1 VVNFIVNHQLILKI
15 FRAMMQKNVYRT
27 LGITTATLLLA
38 VVVWS
43 FNEDLF
49 QISKNLDVFAS
60 VYKEVNI
67 NYVDD
72 INSAKLIKSG
82 VDAMLDGLDPY
93 TEFVPESEIED
104 YKLKYV
110 STQYGGIGA
119 SIFNRDKKVFVSE
132 VFSGFPAQRADIRPG
147 DQLVK
152 INDVDLSGKTNDQVS
167 LLLKGTKGA
176 SIKLLVKRDDAQ
188 PVEKNL
194 VRDEIKQPNVTYYG
208 MVSGNMGY
216 IKLDKFLENSADEV
230 TTALVALKKNNPQG
244 IILDLRSNGGGIL
257 QEAVKIVNLF
267 VAKDVEV
274 VSQKG
279 KIKEKNFS
287 YRTMSAPIEPNLPLV
302 VLVNSRSA
310 SASEIVAGSLQDLD
324 RAVIIGQRSYGK
336 GLVQQTFTL
345 PYNSLVK
352 ITIAKYYIPS
362 GRCVQALDYAHRK
375 DDGSV
380 NKMADSS
387 LHEYK
392 TKDGRSVY
400 DGSGVYPDIM
410 IKQERFANITQAL
423 VGKLM
428 IFDYATRFRNTHPKI
443 ADALSYQLTD
453 DDYNDFVKYLAGK
466 DYNYSTNSEKLL
478 TSLKTEATKEKQ
490 FGEIQGE
497 YDILKNKLMASK
509 KNDLQIHK
517 DEIKQV
523 LENEIASR
531 YYNERGRYEV
541 NFKYDK
547 ELAQAVKTMQDKNQL
562 AAVLKGVGEYKVIG
576 KPQLAAIALKK
587 TDKGT
592 DDSDQ

>member
-1 VVNFIVNHQLILKI
+1 
-15 FRAMMQKNVYRT
+15 MTQKNVYRK

-38 VVVWS
+38 VLVWS

-72 INSAKLIKSG
+72 VNSAKLVKTG

-119 SIFNRDKKVFVSE
+119 SIFNRDKKVFISD
-132 VFSGFPAQRADIRPG
+132 VFSGFPAQKADIRPG
-147 DQLVK
+147 DQLLK
-152 INDVDLSGKTNDQVS
+152 INDIDLTGKTNDQVS
-167 LLLKGTKGA
+167 QLLKGTKGA
-176 SIKLLVKRDDAQ
+176 AVKLLTKRDDAA
-188 PVEKNL
+188 PVEKSL
-194 VRDEIKQPNVTYYG
+194 IRDEIKQPNVTYYG

-230 TTALVALKKNNPQG
+230 TNALVSIKKNNPQG

-267 VAKDVEV
+267 VQKDVEI

-279 KIKEKNFS
+279 KIKEKNFT
-287 YRTMSAPIEPNLPLV
+287 YRTVSAPLEPNLPLV

-352 ITIAKYYIPS
+352 ITIAKYFIPS
-362 GRCVQALDYAHRK
+362 GRCVQALDYTHRK

-392 TKDGRSVY
+392 TKNGRSVY

-428 IFDYATRFRNTHPKI
+428 IFDYATKYRNTHSKI
-443 ADALSYQLTD
+443 SDALSYKMSD
-453 DDYNDFVKYLAGK
+453 DDYNDFVKFLAGK
-466 DYNYSTNSEKLL
+466 DYSYNTNSERLL

-490 FGEIQGE
+490 FNEIQGE

-517 DEIKQV
+517 EEIEQV

-562 AAVLKGVGEYKVIG
+562 AAVLKGTGEYKVIG
-576 KPQLAAIALKK
+576 KPQLAAMALKK
-587 TDKGT
+587 TDKDKGI